1 MAQQEFIIQRYNP
14 DTDESYEESFNVDV
28 KPGQTVLDC
37 LNDIKWEQDGTLSF
51 RMSCRHAICGSCAM
65 KVNGQSML
73 SCQTQVD
80 AAAERGDPIRVGPQG
95 NQNVIKDLV
104 VDVTKFLNQ
113 FERAETWLE
122 PYEDQE
128 PPEKEYRQKVEEF
141 DHWSHASTCIHC
153 GACYSDCTVAA
164 IDENFL
170 GPAAPGQ
177 GLPLRH
183 GQPRLQA
190 R

>member
-1 MAQQEFIIQRYNP
+1 MAQQEFIIDRYNP
-14 DTDESYEESFNVDV
+14 DTGESYQESFNVDV
-28 KPGQTVLDC
+28 QPGQTVLDS
-37 LNDIKWEQDGTLSF
+37 LNAIKWEQDGTLSF

-113 FERAETWLE
+113 FERAEL
-122 PYEDQE
+122 
-128 PPEKEYRQKVEEF
+128 
-141 DHWSHASTCIHC
+141 
-153 GACYSDCTVAA
+153 
-164 IDENFL
+164 
-170 GPAAPGQ
+170 
-177 GLPLRH
+177 
-183 GQPRLQA
+183 RLQQTGGA
-190 R
+190 LKPALAGVHGHRR